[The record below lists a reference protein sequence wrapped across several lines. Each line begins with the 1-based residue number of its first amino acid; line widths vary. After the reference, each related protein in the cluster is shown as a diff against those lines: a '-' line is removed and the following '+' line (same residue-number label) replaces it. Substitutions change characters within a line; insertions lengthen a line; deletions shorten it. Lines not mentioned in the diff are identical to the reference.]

1 MNTPCL
7 RKRSRILLTLFLCT
21 AVLPIAGCW
30 DRKEI
35 NDILLVS
42 AVGID
47 KRKDKIELSIQM
59 VVPKATGGGQQT
71 MGGGGGGGGGR
82 EKTTLVNSATG
93 VTLADAMTNLQEQI
107 PRKIFWG
114 QNKVLVI
121 GEELAKEG
129 IREHLDYLARHPQ
142 QRLRIH
148 VFVSKGKAANILE
161 ILPPL
166 EKSSAEAARELAKL
180 QFGMNVTLKELLQ
193 MLKGE
198 AEAAALPRIEE
209 VPPTTGGEKDGTTIR
224 LSGAVVFKKDKMVGY
239 VNDEV
244 TRGILWLRDE
254 INRATITIEPK
265 QAEGRVSLELIRA
278 KTILLPHMENGKWI
292 MTVKVVSE
300 DDVVQN
306 ATKLDMMNPTVVKML
321 QQEAQKD
328 LENRVKWALRDVQKG
343 MNADIFG
350 FAEAFHRKY
359 PKQWAAVKDR
369 WDQIF
374 PTVQVK
380 FDTKVH
386 IKRPGVSTEPPA
398 VPEKEVEGTNQ
409 P

>member
-1 MNTPCL
+1 MNKPCL
-7 RKRSRILLTLFLCT
+7 KKMTRILLTLFLCT

-35 NDILLVS
+35 NDVLLVS
-42 AVGID
+42 AIGID
-47 KRKDKIELSIQM
+47 KKKEMIELSIQM

-71 MGGGGGGGGGR
+71 MSGGGAGGGGGANP
-82 EKTTLVNSATG
+82 TFVNSATG
-93 VTLADAMTNLQEQI
+93 VTIADAMAKLQEQI
-107 PRKIFWG
+107 PRTIFWG
-114 QNKVLVI
+114 QTKVLVI

-129 IREHLDYLARHPQ
+129 IHEHLDYLARHPQ
-142 QRLRIH
+142 LRLRIH
-148 VFVSKGKAANILE
+148 VFVSKGKAINILE
-161 ILPPL
+161 LLPPL
-166 EKSSAEAARELAKL
+166 EKSSAEAARELAKME
-180 QFGMNVTLKELLQ
+180 FGLNVTLKELLQ

-198 AEAAALPRIEE
+198 ARAAALPRIEE
-209 VPPTTGGEKDGTTIR
+209 VPPKVGGEKDRTTLRLNGT
-224 LSGAVVFKKDKMVGY
+224 VVFRKDKMVGY

-254 INRATITIEPK
+254 IARATVTIEPK
-265 QAEGRVSLELIRA
+265 EAEGRVSLEMMRA
-278 KTILLPHMENGKWI
+278 KTELIPLIEKGKWK
-292 MTVKVVSE
+292 MTVKVESE

-306 ATKLDMMNPTVVKML
+306 ETNLDLKSMAVVNLL

-328 LENRVKWALRDVQKG
+328 LENRVKMALKMVQKG

-359 PKQWAAVKDR
+359 PEQWAVAKDR

-374 PTVQVK
+374 PNVEVK
-380 FDTKVH
+380 VDAKVYVH
-386 IKRPGVSTEPPA
+386 RPGFSTQPPA
-398 VPEKEVEGTNQ
+398 VPEKEVEQVKQ